1 MTTQTHVHS
10 GANAH
15 LAGHASASAAAHAH
29 TPASVS
35 GKAAKPAHQ
44 QNTKRKDISQNVMR
58 TIRIEKVTVNM
69 GVGQTGEE
77 LRRAGDI
84 LKKITGMNPVQTQCK
99 VKIPTWGIREGLPI
113 GVKVTLRKIGAE
125 TFLKT
130 ALQAKENTLLKRN
143 FDKNGNFGFGI
154 KEYIDLPGIKYDPK
168 MGIRGFDVLVTLE
181 RPGFRVKRRAMRPA
195 NIGEAHK
202 ISKDEAQAFVSK
214 KFGTNIVE
222 KVQ

>member
-15 LAGHASASAAAHAH
+15 AHAPVSAAAHPHA
-29 TPASVS
+29 PVLGA
-35 GKAAKPAHQ
+35 GKTSKPVHAP
-44 QNTKRKDISQNVMR
+44 NTKRKDISQNVMR

-113 GVKVTLRKIGAE
+113 GVKVTLRKTGAE

-130 ALQAKENTLLKRN
+130 ALQAKENILLKRN